1 LSQNPEKL
9 QQLSLFQP
17 KLFTSVVKTGIKP
30 SQSKTFNERQD
41 SGDKLAKRLVDK
53 ESDNDADLESDT
65 ETKNVDNEPGNI
77 FKK

>member
-9 QQLSLFQP
+9 QMLSLFQP

-30 SQSKTFNERQD
+30 IQSKTVNERQD
-41 SGDKLAKRLVDK
+41 SGDKLAKRSV
-53 ESDNDADLESDT
+53 DNDADLESDS
-65 ETKNVDNEPGNI
+65 ETNNVDNKPDGNI